1 MLNIYNLSDMNEIV
15 NGMIT
20 HMVQQIENPALS
32 DSKFVINEVVCMDVD
47 FHRLNLTHGS
57 SYLPLPDWLAQKKA
71 IINPKNSDLE
81 CFKWAVIAA
90 MRWEEIDRNNQRIS
104 KLKRYENDFDWT
116 GVKYPVS
123 FRSIKRFESR
133 NQILIN
139 VLGVEGKQMYILRKG
154 GDYNRFANLMLITEG
169 NHKHYVAIK
178 SLCRLLSKKN
188 NKSNGAQ
195 HFCTNCLQG
204 FREEQSRD
212 EHVHYC
218 GDNEAVQIEMPH
230 CNPIVKF

>member
-1 MLNIYNLSDMNEIV
+1 MLDFKFRYYGNQNQHKCLSLKKTK
-15 NGMIT
+15 G
-20 HMVQQIENPALS
+20 LLF
-32 DSKFVINEVVCMDVD
+32 K
-47 FHRLNLTHGS
+47 
-57 SYLPLPDWLAQKKA
+57 QK
-71 IINPKNSDLE
+71 
-81 CFKWAVIAA
+81 CFKKI
-90 MRWEEIDRNNQRIS
+90 IRNS
-104 KLKRYENDFDWT
+104 TVE
-116 GVKYPVS
+116 YPVS

-218 GDNEAVQIEMPH
+218 CDNEAVQIEMPH